1 MESVEKI
8 VYIREY
14 SESAGMF
21 LNRYVSEVTIV
32 NNDIISYRLNSSKPY
47 VFNNNDKIRNIR
59 IIDLLDNYRIT
70 SLCCSGYIFYN
81 KSDALRIKNYLIN
94 KAINNI
100 KYDDIDLNSFNVIE
114 WI

>member
-1 MESVEKI
+1 MTYYLTFKKTNNKE
-8 VYIREY
+8 YTIR
-14 SESAGMF
+14 
-21 LNRYVSEVTIV
+21 
-32 NNDIISYRLNSSKPY
+32 DIIYDS
-47 VFNNNDKIRNIR
+47 NDKIRNIR

-94 KAINNI
+94 KAINDSR
-100 KYDDIDLNSFNVIE
+100 YGDIDLNSFNVME

>member
-1 MESVEKI
+1 MTYYLTFKKTDNKE
-8 VYIREY
+8 YTIR
-14 SESAGMF
+14 
-21 LNRYVSEVTIV
+21 
-32 NNDIISYRLNSSKPY
+32 DIIYD
-47 VFNNNDKIRNIR
+47 NNDKIRNIR

>member
-1 MESVEKI
+1 MTYYLTFKKTDNKE
-8 VYIREY
+8 YTIR
-14 SESAGMF
+14 
-21 LNRYVSEVTIV
+21 
-32 NNDIISYRLNSSKPY
+32 DIIYD
-47 VFNNNDKIRNIR
+47 NNDKIRNIR

-94 KAINNI
+94 KANNNI

-114 WI
+114 